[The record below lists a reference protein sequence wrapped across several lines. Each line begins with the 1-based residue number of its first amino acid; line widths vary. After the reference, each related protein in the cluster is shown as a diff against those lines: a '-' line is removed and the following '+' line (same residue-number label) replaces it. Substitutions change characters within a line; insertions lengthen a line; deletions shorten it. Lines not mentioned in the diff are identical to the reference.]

1 MYDISVCL
9 SAIRKDNWV
18 RLYNSIVES
27 IGDYT
32 FELILCGPHKE
43 PPDELKDLD
52 NVSCI
57 YDLGAP
63 TRAQQISMKNASGRY
78 VTWAADDGW
87 FVPEIHPC
95 PTCGFREGGSQQRTI
110 SLAECISELDAE
122 PAEKKCV
129 VAEYLE
135 GGVNSIG
142 HPMCFINR
150 HAPVRSHLYPDDFL
164 IFNCVIIPTQYF
176 KDLGGFDCRFE
187 ACPMAFIDLGARAQL
202 DGIKTIY
209 KGVIFECTHSPGEQ
223 GDHGPVH
230 HAQIDH
236 DQPLYESIW
245 NPDRDLRP
253 DRRDQYPEK
262 WVAANAASAARIKID
277 FDNWKQ
283 APEVWERRFSDA
295 SKEENK

>member
-1 MYDISVCL
+1 MYDLSVCL
-9 SAIRKDNWV
+9 AAIRKDNWIN
-18 RLYNSIVES
+18 LYNSIVNS
-27 IGDYT
+27 IEDYT

-43 PPDELKDLD
+43 LPEGLKDLD

-57 YDLGAP
+57 YDLGSP
-63 TRAQQISMKNASGRY
+63 TRAQQISMKNATGRY
-78 VTWAADDGW
+78 VAWAADDGW
-87 FVPEIHPC
+87 FLAHQQ
-95 PTCGFREGGSQQRTI
+95 PTRTSKLYLAV
-110 SLAECISELDAE
+110 SLGACISELDAE

-142 HPMCFINR
+142 RPMCFINR
-150 HAPVRSHLYPDDFL
+150 HEPVRSHLYPDHFL
-164 IFNCVIIPTQYF
+164 IFNCVIVPTQYF

-187 ACPMAFIDLGARAQL
+187 VCPMAFIDFGVRAQL

-209 KGVIFECTHSPGEQ
+209 KGVIFECTHSPGES

-230 HAQIDH
+230 RAQIDH
-236 DQPLYESIW
+236 DEPLYQNIW
-245 NPDRDLRP
+245 NSDRDLRP

-262 WVAANAASAARIKID
+262 WAAANAAAAARIKID

-283 APEVWERRFSDA
+283 APEVWERRFSDT